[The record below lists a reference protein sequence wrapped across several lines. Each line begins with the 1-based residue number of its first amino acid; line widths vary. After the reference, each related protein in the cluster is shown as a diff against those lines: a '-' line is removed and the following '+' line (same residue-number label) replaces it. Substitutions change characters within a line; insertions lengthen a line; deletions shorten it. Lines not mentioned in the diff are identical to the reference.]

1 MSEINIPSPGLRPP
15 EFRQDGGLFIQT
27 LWRLKGATAPA
38 DMTREGTKSGPSR
51 DQVEI
56 LVKAGNGAALT
67 DLMGVA
73 NRTNRTKFRDQVIK
87 PLIEQGWLEMTFPD
101 KPRSSQQKYRLTA
114 KGKAWL
120 SSYLA
125 KGATKGSKGS

>member
-1 MSEINIPSPGLRPP
+1 MIALCKEAGLPP
-15 EFRQDGGLFIQT
+15 PQFRQDGGLFIQT
-27 LWRLKGATAPA
+27 LWRPKGAAAPVA
-38 DMTREGTKSGPSR
+38 PTMEGTKSGPSR

-56 LVKAGNGAALT
+56 LVKARNGAALT

-87 PLIEQGWLEMTFPD
+87 PLIEQGWLEMTIPD

-114 KGKAWL
+114 KGEAWL
-120 SSYLA
+120 SSHPA
-125 KGATKGSKGS
+125 KGTTKRPKGS

>member
-1 MSEINIPSPGLRPP
+1 MIALCKQAGLRTP

-27 LWRLKGATAPA
+27 LWRPKGATAPS
-38 DMTREGTKSGPSR
+38 DLIMEGTKSGPSQ

-67 DLMGVA
+67 DLMEVA

-87 PLIEQGWLEMTFPD
+87 PLIEQGWLEMTIPD

-114 KGKAWL
+114 KGEAWL
-120 SSYLA
+120 SSLAA
-125 KGATKGSKGS
+125 KGATKGPKGS